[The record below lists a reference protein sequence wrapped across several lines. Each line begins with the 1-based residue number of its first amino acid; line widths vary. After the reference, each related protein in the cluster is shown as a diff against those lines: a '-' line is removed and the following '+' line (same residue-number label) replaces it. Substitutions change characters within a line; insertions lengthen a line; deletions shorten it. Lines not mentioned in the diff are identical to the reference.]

1 MRASFSG
8 LLTYSAS
15 AVLAYATVQIGYSRI
30 YTQISDPYFSG
41 ILWPVSVVGVLM
53 LILVSAVVILA
64 ILLEVIEGVEVPLL
78 YGRTTY
84 TLVGS
89 AGLLGSSLGAVRI
102 LQGWNANTGIA
113 PTLESIVAAVLVVVP
128 SAYASYRLWQPTES
142 DQDPSTTKGDEFE
155 PEFVRDKT
163 AQWDSEPAQH
173 QHQNQSSPET
183 LELQRQLHS
192 DHTERESQQERRSDR
207 KQGVDLSETEF
218 DWAADTG
225 VSFEDVGGMDGLK
238 AELDRDVIK
247 PLTTH
252 REKAEELGISPT
264 NIIFHGPPGT
274 GKTFMAQALATEL
287 GLPFAKLSGAD
298 VQSKWINESSQKVQA
313 LFEEAESV
321 AEKAGGAV
329 VFFDELDSVLKNRSA
344 GRAHEEDTK
353 VVNEFLNRLENTGE
367 HNIVFIGATNRLE
380 SLDEAGTRSG
390 RIDKKIHIGVPD
402 FEARMS
408 ILKVQLDDRPH
419 CLTEGQIG
427 AIAERTEGMT
437 AADLTS
443 LVESAAR
450 NSLFDRGGD
459 TVTHNDLYR
468 ALND

>member
-15 AVLAYATVQIGYSRI
+15 AVLAYTTVRIGYTRA
-30 YTQISDPYFSG
+30 YAQISDPYFSG
-41 ILWPVSVVGVLM
+41 ILWPVSVLGVVM
-53 LILVSAVVILA
+53 TILVSAVVILA
-64 ILLEVIEGVEVPLL
+64 ILLEAIEGVEAPLL

-89 AGLLGSSLGAVRI
+89 AGLVGTSIGAVRI
-102 LQGWNANTGIA
+102 LHSWSANTGD
-113 PTLESIVAAVLVVVP
+113 PTVESIVAAVLVVVP
-128 SAYASYRLWQPTES
+128 SAYASYRLWQPTRS
-142 DQDPSTTKGDEFE
+142 DQDPSMTKGDEFE

-163 AQWDSEPAQH
+163 AQWDSDPDQH
-173 QHQNQSSPET
+173 QSAPET

-192 DHTERESQQERRSDR
+192 DHTEGESQQKQRSDQN
-207 KQGVDLSETEF
+207 QGVDFAELEF
-218 DWAADTG
+218 DWTPDTG
-225 VSFEDVGGMDGLK
+225 IDFEDVGGMGELK
-238 AELDRDVIK
+238 SELERDVIK

-298 VQSKWINESSQKVQA
+298 VQSKWINESSQKVKA
-313 LFEEAESV
+313 LFEEAELV
-321 AEKAGGAV
+321 AEEAGGAV
-329 VFFDELDSVLKNRSA
+329 VFFDELDSVLKNRGA
-344 GRAHEEDTK
+344 DRAHEEDTK
-353 VVNEFLNRLENTGE
+353 VVNEFLNRLESTNE

-380 SLDEAGTRSG
+380 SLDEAGIRSG
-390 RIDKKIHIGVPD
+390 RIDKKVHIGMPD
-402 FEARMS
+402 CATRRA

-419 CLTEGQIG
+419 CLTEDHIG
-427 AIAERTEGMT
+427 AIAERTDGMT

-443 LVESAAR
+443 LVEDAAR
-450 NSLFDRGGD
+450 NSLFDRGD
-459 TVTHNDLYR
+459 DKITQDDLNQ
-468 ALND
+468 ALSD